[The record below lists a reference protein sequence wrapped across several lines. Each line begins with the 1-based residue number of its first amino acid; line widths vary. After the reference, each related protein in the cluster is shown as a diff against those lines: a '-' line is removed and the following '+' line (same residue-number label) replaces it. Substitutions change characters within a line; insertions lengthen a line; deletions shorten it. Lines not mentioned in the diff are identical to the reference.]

1 MKVRNIMFTGF
12 MAAIL
17 GATSANAAISVASQG
32 YVDAKVGAV
41 STSVSNLETTVSN
54 TYQTK
59 AEAETAASGVE
70 TELAKKVDQTVY
82 DAHLTAQEA
91 IDAKQT
97 EDISKNTAA
106 IATLNGDAATPG
118 SVKNE
123 IKVLSDLL
131 GGTAG
136 DVSGLTTQVSA
147 NTTAIEKLNAEA
159 ATIGSVANSIAEA
172 LKDYST
178 TEQVD
183 AKDTATLDA
192 AKEYADGLA
201 DNYDAAGSAA
211 AVEAKLADY
220 TKTSDLDS
228 TFATDSELNAVD
240 AKFANYTTTEALTT
254 TLNNYATNT
263 ALKAEED
270 ARKAADEATT
280 NALKDYTKTSELD
293 AGFVSEEE
301 MTTFKSSNDEAI
313 ADAKKAG
320 TDAATVAAAAQS
332 KADENAES
340 ISQLET
346 DLATKITAPDACAT
360 QDCVLS
366 INKASGTIAWV
377 PLTEPVEDYLTE

>member
-106 IATLNGDAATPG
+106 IATLNGDAETPG

-131 GGTAG
+131 GGTSG
-136 DVSGLTTQVSA
+136 DVSSLTTQVSA

-220 TKTSDLDS
+220 TKTS
-228 TFATDSELNAVD
+228 
-240 AKFANYTTTEALTT
+240 
-254 TLNNYATNT
+254 
-263 ALKAEED
+263 
-270 ARKAADEATT
+270 
-280 NALKDYTKTSELD
+280 ELD
-293 AGFVSEEE
+293 AGFVSEAE

-332 KADENAES
+332 KADANAES

>member
-1 MKVRNIMFTGF
+1 MKVKNIVFSGVMGAILMGATGAS
-12 MAAIL
+12 AAI
-17 GATSANAAISVASQG
+17 NVASQG
-32 YVDAKVGAV
+32 YVDAKVGAI
-41 STSVSNLETTVSN
+41 ETNVTENYLSKTDAAD
-54 TYQTK
+54 TYLTETQVTEQITNVVGSENEGLIKDVADNK
-59 AEAETAASGVE
+59 AAIAALDDTYATD
-70 TELAKKVDQTVY
+70 TELSEGLATKVDAQAQATV
-82 DAHLTAQEA
+82 
-91 IDAKQT
+91 DAKQT

-106 IATLNGDAATPG
+106 IEILNGDAETVG

-183 AKDTATLDA
+183 AKDAATLDS
-192 AKEYADGLA
+192 AKEYADSLA

-220 TKTSDLDS
+220 TKT
-228 TFATDSELNAVD
+228 T
-240 AKFANYTTTEALTT
+240 
-254 TLNNYATNT
+254 
-263 ALKAEED
+263 
-270 ARKAADEATT
+270 
-280 NALKDYTKTSELD
+280 ELD
-293 AGFVSEEE
+293 AGFVSESE
-301 MTTFKSSNDEAI
+301 MTTFKTENETAI
-313 ADAKKAG
+313 AAAKKAG
-320 TDAATVAAAAQS
+320 DDAQADANANAQ
-332 KADENAES
+332 N
-340 ISQLET
+340 ISQLQT
-346 DLATKITAPDACAT
+346 DLATKITAPAACET

-377 PLTEPVEDYLTE
+377 PLTEPVDDYLE

>member
-1 MKVRNIMFTGF
+1 MKVKNIVFSGVMG
-12 MAAIL
+12 AIL
-17 GATSANAAISVASQG
+17 MSATGASAAISVASQG
-32 YVDAKVGAV
+32 YVDAKVGAI
-41 STSVSNLETTVSN
+41 ETNVTENYLSKTDAAD
-54 TYQTK
+54 TYLT
-59 AEAETAASGVE
+59 ETQVTEQITNVVGSE
-70 TELAKKVDQTVY
+70 TEGLIKDVADNKAAIAALDDTYATDTELSEGLATKVDAQAQTAV
-82 DAHLTAQEA
+82 
-91 IDAKQT
+91 DAKQT

-106 IATLNGDAATPG
+106 IEILNGDAETVG

-192 AKEYADGLA
+192 AKAYADGLA

-211 AVEAKLADY
+211 AVEAKL
-220 TKTSDLDS
+220 
-228 TFATDSELNAVD
+228 V
-240 AKFANYTTTEALTT
+240 
-254 TLNNYATNT
+254 
-263 ALKAEED
+263 
-270 ARKAADEATT
+270 
-280 NALKDYTKTSELD
+280 DYTKTSELD
-293 AGFVSEEE
+293 AGFVSEAE
-301 MTTFKSSNDEAI
+301 MTTFKSANDTAI
-313 ADAKKAG
+313 AEAKQAGVEAQADA
-320 TDAATVAAAAQS
+320 DA
-332 KADENAES
+332 NAES
-340 ISQLET
+340 ISQLQT
-346 DLATKITAPDACAT
+346 DLATKITAPAACET

-377 PLTEPVEDYLTE
+377 PLTEPVDDYLE

>member
-82 DAHLTAQEA
+82 DEHLTAQET

-192 AKEYADGLA
+192 AKAYADGLA

-220 TKTSDLDS
+220 TKTS
-228 TFATDSELNAVD
+228 
-240 AKFANYTTTEALTT
+240 
-254 TLNNYATNT
+254 
-263 ALKAEED
+263 
-270 ARKAADEATT
+270 
-280 NALKDYTKTSELD
+280 ELD
-293 AGFVSEEE
+293 AGFVSEAE
-301 MTTFKSSNDEAI
+301 MTTFKSSNDDAI

-320 TDAATVAAAAQS
+320 TDAAAAAAAAQS
-332 KADENAES
+332 KADANES
-340 ISQLET
+340 AISQLET
-346 DLATKITAPDACAT
+346 DLATKISAPAACAT

>member
-1 MKVRNIMFTGF
+1 MKVKNIVFSGVMG
-12 MAAIL
+12 AIL
-17 GATSANAAISVASQG
+17 MSATGASAAISVASQG
-32 YVDAKVGAV
+32 YVDAKVGAI
-41 STSVSNLETTVSN
+41 ETNVTENYLSKTDAAD
-54 TYQTK
+54 TYLT
-59 AEAETAASGVE
+59 ETQVTEQITNVVGSE
-70 TELAKKVDQTVY
+70 TEGLIKDVADNKAAIAALDDTYATDTELSEGLATKVDAQAQTAV
-82 DAHLTAQEA
+82 
-91 IDAKQT
+91 DAKQT
-97 EDISKNTAA
+97 EDISKNAAA
-106 IATLNGDAATPG
+106 IEILNGDAETVG

-192 AKEYADGLA
+192 AKAYADGLA

-220 TKTSDLDS
+220 TKTS
-228 TFATDSELNAVD
+228 
-240 AKFANYTTTEALTT
+240 
-254 TLNNYATNT
+254 
-263 ALKAEED
+263 
-270 ARKAADEATT
+270 
-280 NALKDYTKTSELD
+280 ELD
-293 AGFVSEEE
+293 AGFVSEAE
-301 MTTFKSSNDEAI
+301 MTSFKSANDTAI
-313 ADAKKAG
+313 AEAKQAGVDAQAEA
-320 TDAATVAAAAQS
+320 DA
-332 KADENAES
+332 NAES
-340 ISQLET
+340 ISQLQT
-346 DLATKITAPDACAT
+346 DLATKITAPAACET

-377 PLTEPVEDYLTE
+377 PLTEPVDDYLE

>member
-41 STSVSNLETTVSN
+41 STSVSN

-59 AEAETAASGVE
+59 ADAETAASGVE
-70 TELAKKVDQTVY
+70 TELGKKVDQTVY
-82 DAHLTAQEA
+82 DAHLTSQKA
-91 IDAKQT
+91 IDDEQT

-106 IATLNGDAATPG
+106 IATLNGDAETPG

-192 AKEYADGLA
+192 AKAYADGLA

-220 TKTSDLDS
+220 T
-228 TFATDSELNAVD
+228 
-240 AKFANYTTTEALTT
+240 TTADLTT
-254 TLNNYATNT
+254 TLESYATNT

-280 NALKDYTKTSELD
+280 EALKDYTKTADLD
-293 AGFVSEEE
+293 DGFVSEAE

-320 TDAATVAAAAQS
+320 TDAAAAAAAAQS
-332 KADENAES
+332 KADANES
-340 ISQLET
+340 AISQLET
-346 DLATKITAPDACAT
+346 DLATKITAPAECAT

-377 PLTEPVEDYLTE
+377 PLTEPVEDYLD

>member
-41 STSVSNLETTVSN
+41 STSVSNLETSVSN

-82 DAHLTAQEA
+82 DEHLTAQEA

-220 TKTSDLDS
+220 TKTS
-228 TFATDSELNAVD
+228 
-240 AKFANYTTTEALTT
+240 
-254 TLNNYATNT
+254 
-263 ALKAEED
+263 
-270 ARKAADEATT
+270 
-280 NALKDYTKTSELD
+280 ELD
-293 AGFVSEEE
+293 AGFVSEAE

-320 TDAATVAAAAQS
+320 TEAATAAAAAQS

-346 DLATKITAPDACAT
+346 DLATKITAPEACAT

>member
-106 IATLNGDAATPG
+106 IATLNGDAETPG

-131 GGTAG
+131 GGTSG
-136 DVSGLTTQVSA
+136 DVTSLTTQVSA

-220 TKTSDLDS
+220 TKTS
-228 TFATDSELNAVD
+228 
-240 AKFANYTTTEALTT
+240 
-254 TLNNYATNT
+254 
-263 ALKAEED
+263 
-270 ARKAADEATT
+270 
-280 NALKDYTKTSELD
+280 ELD
-293 AGFVSEEE
+293 AGFVSEAE

-320 TDAATVAAAAQS
+320 TEAATAAAAAQS
-332 KADENAES
+332 KADANAES